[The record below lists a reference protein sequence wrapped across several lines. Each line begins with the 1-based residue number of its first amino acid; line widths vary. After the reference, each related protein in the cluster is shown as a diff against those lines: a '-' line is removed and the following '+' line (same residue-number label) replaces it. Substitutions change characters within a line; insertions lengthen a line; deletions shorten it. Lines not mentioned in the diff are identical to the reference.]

1 MLCEVKMSKQRRRS
15 RGDAKRKGRALRAVN
30 DLSSLLNDSDSVDPR
45 LADAAARDILR
56 IGKRHGERPDSDTSR
71 LICRGCESALIPGRT
86 ARTRI
91 SRGRLIVTCENCG
104 RTERSGPDF
113 SRGDSD

>member
-1 MLCEVKMSKQRRRS
+1 MSKQRRRS
-15 RGDAKRKGRALRAVN
+15 GRGDAKRKGRVLQAVN
-30 DLSSLLNDSDSVDPR
+30 DLSSLLKGSVSVDPR

-71 LICRGCESALIPGRT
+71 LICRGCESALMPGRT

-91 SRGRLIVTCENCG
+91 LRGKLIVTCENCG
-104 RTERSGPDF
+104 RIERSGPDF

>member
-1 MLCEVKMSKQRRRS
+1 MSKQRRRS
-15 RGDAKRKGRALRAVN
+15 GRGAAKRKGRVLQAVN
-30 DLSSLLNDSDSVDPR
+30 DLSSLLKGSVSVDPR

-71 LICRGCESALIPGRT
+71 LICRGCESALMPGRT

-91 SRGRLIVTCENCG
+91 SRGKLIVTCENCG
-104 RTERSGPDF
+104 RIERAGPDF

>member
-1 MLCEVKMSKQRRRS
+1 MSKQRRRS
-15 RGDAKRKGRALRAVN
+15 RRGDAKRKGRVLKAVN
-30 DLSSLLNDSDSVDPR
+30 DLSSLLKGSVSVAPR

-71 LICRGCESALIPGRT
+71 LICRGCESALMPGRT

-91 SRGRLIVTCENCG
+91 SRGKLIVTCENCG
-104 RTERSGPDF
+104 RIARSGPDF

>member
-1 MLCEVKMSKQRRRS
+1 MPCEVRMTKPRRHGS
-15 RGDAKRKGRALRAVN
+15 RDSKRKRRASRAV
-30 DLSSLLNDSDSVDPR
+30 DELSSLLKDSDAIDPR

-56 IGKRHGERPDSDTSR
+56 IGKRHGERPDSGTSR

-91 SRGRLIVTCENCG
+91 TGGMLVITCENCG
-104 RTERSGPDF
+104 RIERSGPDF
-113 SRGDSD
+113 SGGDSD